1 VGANTSNAEADSVND
16 GNVISIKAATALSHR
31 SGAYAS
37 LLVDREADSY
47 HEAAE
52 PLEKPAFCGTRERP
66 RARSVA
72 TRAAIPALLLAAWAY
87 GTASGLV
94 PSDVLASPN
103 QVLQALL
110 ELQHSGQLRTFLGAS
125 LSRAGMGVTLGVST
139 GLALG
144 TASGLTVLGEELIDP
159 MLQMV
164 RAVPFLALI
173 PLLISWFGVDEKFK
187 VVLIAVASAFPM
199 YAHSYLGVRGVD
211 RKVVEAAHGFGLRG
225 WGLLAKVILPAALPN
240 LLMALRLCLAISVVG
255 LIAAEQVGTTQGIG
269 YLVLLAKQYYRP
281 DYMLLCILLYA
292 SLGLVFDLL
301 IRLLER
307 YMMPWRRRGSV
318 RG

>member
-1 VGANTSNAEADSVND
+1 MDADTLNTDADSVSD
-16 GNVISIKAATALSHR
+16 GNVISIKTATALSHR
-31 SGAYAS
+31 AATYSSPRVDAEAAS
-37 LLVDREADSY
+37 R
-47 HEAAE
+47 HEASE
-52 PLEKPAFCGTRERP
+52 HLEKPAFCGTRERA

-72 TRAAIPALLLAAWAY
+72 TRVAIPAVLLTAWAY

-94 PSDVLASPN
+94 PSDVLASPK

-110 ELQHSGQLRTFLGAS
+110 ELHHSGQLRTFLGAS

-139 GLALG
+139 GMALG
-144 TASGLTVLGEELIDP
+144 TASGLAVLGEELIDP
-159 MLQMV
+159 MMQMV
-164 RAVPFLALI
+164 RAVPFLALV

-225 WGLLAKVILPAALPN
+225 WGLLSKVILPAALPN

-269 YLVLLAKQYYRP
+269 YLVLLAKQYYRT

-307 YMMPWRRRGSV
+307 YTMPWRRRGSV